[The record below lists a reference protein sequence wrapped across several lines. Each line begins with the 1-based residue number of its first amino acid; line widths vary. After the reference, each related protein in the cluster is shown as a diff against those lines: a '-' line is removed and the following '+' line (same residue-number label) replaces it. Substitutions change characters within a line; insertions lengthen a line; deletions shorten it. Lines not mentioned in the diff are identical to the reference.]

1 MAKKMAP
8 FVFSWRYLAFAK
20 YQSSLLNLILTL
32 KKNTGNIL
40 DISIYAPNQCEEC
53 EEIIN
58 LNKFEKQM

>member
-40 DISIYAPNQCEEC
+40 DISIMPL
-53 EEIIN
+53 ISVKSVRKLI
-58 LNKFEKQM
+58 